1 MAKLRSNVK
10 KVGLTTFVDRA
21 SMGYVRPRPYLSK
34 MLGRKAVSEES
45 QRVLELLE
53 ESGKAVFYHKGLY
66 LVRIEDLQGVFA
78 KACFPSRR
86 R

>member
-1 MAKLRSNVK
+1 MARLKSNVK

-21 SMGYVRPRPYLSK
+21 STGYVRPKPYLSK

-53 ESGKAVFYHKGLY
+53 EGGKTVYYHKGLY
-66 LVRIEDLQGVFA
+66 LVRIEDLQAVFA
-78 KACFPSRR
+78 KACFSKRR

>member
-21 SMGYVRPRPYLSK
+21 STGYVRPKPYLSK
-34 MLGRKAVSEES
+34 MLGRKAVTDES
-45 QRVLELLE
+45 QRVLDLLE
-53 ESGKAVFYHKGLY
+53 ESGKTVYYHKGLY
-66 LVRIEDLQGVFA
+66 LVRIEDMQGVFA
-78 KACFPSRR
+78 KACFSNRR